1 MTRTILSV
9 RSVSKSFGEVQA
21 LKDVSID
28 LHRGDVVGLVGG
40 NGAGKT
46 TLLRLLCG
54 LYKPSEGAVVHI
66 DSSGNEHPV
75 SEVRSNLGVV
85 PESTG
90 LYARLTAWENIRYHS
105 RLNGIPDKQAWN
117 RAYRISRE
125 LDIEDDLQRPT
136 RGFSR
141 GMRQKTALIRA
152 LSHDPEL
159 LLLDEPTGGLDVTS
173 ARKVRALVR
182 KLGEEGRTVIYS
194 THKLNEAEEV
204 CDRIIIIHNGTLR
217 ADGTPSDLMGKT
229 DAPTLEEA
237 FVILT
242 QDASREVETPEPA
255 SKFQQFWARLT
266 TRGRNPPSDSHE
278 SCLESNGGS
287 SDGVGG
293 DTDA

>member
-1 MTRTILSV
+1 MSRTILSV
-9 RSVSKSFGEVQA
+9 RGVSKSFGEVHA
-21 LKDVSID
+21 LKDVSLD

-54 LYKPSEGAVVHI
+54 LYQPTVGDVVHL
-66 DSSGNEHPV
+66 DTSGIEHPV
-75 SEVRSNLGVV
+75 AEVRSNLGVV

-105 RLNGIPDKQAWN
+105 RLNGISDKQAWN
-117 RAYRISRE
+117 RTFRIARE

-182 KLGEEGRTVIYS
+182 KLGE
-194 THKLNEAEEV
+194 
-204 CDRIIIIHNGTLR
+204 
-217 ADGTPSDLMGKT
+217 
-229 DAPTLEEA
+229 
-237 FVILT
+237 LT
-242 QDASREVETPEPA
+242 S
-255 SKFQQFWARLT
+255 
-266 TRGRNPPSDSHE
+266 
-278 SCLESNGGS
+278 
-287 SDGVGG
+287 
-293 DTDA
+293 

>member
-1 MTRTILSV
+1 MSRTILSV
-9 RSVSKSFGEVQA
+9 RGVSKSFGDVHA

-28 LHRGDVVGLVGG
+28 LYRGDVVGLVGG

-54 LYKPSEGAVVHI
+54 LYQPTEGEVVHL
-66 DSSGNEHPV
+66 DKSGIEHPV
-75 SEVRSNLGVV
+75 AEVRSNLGVV

-105 RLNGIPDKQAWN
+105 RLNGISDKQAWN
-117 RAYRISRE
+117 RAFRIARE
-125 LDIEDDLQRPT
+125 LDIEGDLQRPT

-217 ADGTPSDLMGKT
+217 ADGTPAELMGAT

-237 FVILT
+237 FVRLT

-255 SKFQQFWARLT
+255 SKFQQFWSRLT
-266 TRGRNPPSDSHE
+266 TRVRKPPG
-278 SCLESNGGS
+278 NGGEN
-287 SDGVGG
+287 
-293 DTDA
+293 DA